1 MIEKGYVELTEEHA
15 KIYADG
21 FRKAS
26 LLKEERDTVLPEI
39 DAKRQILETSIDY
52 VFNSEELKDFDIP
65 SIFPTQNKLT
75 KK

>member
-1 MIEKGYVELTEEHA
+1 M
-15 KIYADG
+15 
-21 FRKAS
+21 
-26 LLKEERDTVLPEI
+26 DTVLPEI
-39 DAKRQILETSIDY
+39 DAKIQILETSIDY